1 MTQPRMKLPPQRPTP
16 RPAFYA
22 GPTVSDVLARLRAAN
37 VDDGLIEA
45 YLREE
50 RLRSLDRL
58 RVADVDPGLIEAYLR
73 EERLR
78 SLVRRGTTLPEA
90 IALIKTAF
98 RDVRAIFSPDGNA
111 QIAYALAGPSK
122 GDCE

>member
-1 MTQPRMKLPPQRPTP
+1 MNQPRVKLPPPQP
-16 RPAFYA
+16 RSAPSASTGFYP
-22 GPTVSDVLARLRAAN
+22 GPSVSDVLDRLRAAD
-37 VDDGLIEA
+37 VDAGLIEA

-50 RLRSLDRL
+50 HLRSL
-58 RVADVDPGLIEAYLR
+58 A
-73 EERLR
+73 
-78 SLVRRGTTLPEA
+78 RRGTTVPEA

-98 RDVRAIFSPDGNA
+98 RAVRATFSPDGNA

>member
-22 GPTVSDVLARLRAAN
+22 GPTVSDVLARLR
-37 VDDGLIEA
+37 
-45 YLREE
+45 
-50 RLRSLDRL
+50 
-58 RVADVDPGLIEAYLR
+58 VADVDDGLIEAYLR

-90 IALIKTAF
+90 MALIKTAF
-98 RDVRAIFSPDGNA
+98 RDVRATFSPDGNA